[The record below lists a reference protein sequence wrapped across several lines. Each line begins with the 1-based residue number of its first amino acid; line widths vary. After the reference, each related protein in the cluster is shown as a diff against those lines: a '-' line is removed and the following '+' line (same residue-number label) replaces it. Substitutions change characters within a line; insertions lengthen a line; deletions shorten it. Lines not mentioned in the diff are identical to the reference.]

1 MVSATECAPSAS
13 IAAEWPISPA
23 PSFATAMAK
32 FAAMAAYT
40 VFLLSLATG
49 RSQPEVG
56 PDPDEGPGSAGPGP
70 ASGPCHSTRPASA
83 PPVSRTPTAARRSA
97 PPSAPTTRAV
107 RSCELAAISPPAPET
122 GGPPQFRVRPPAGE
136 GSLLTR
142 AVL

>member
-56 PDPDEGPGSAGPGP
+56 PDPDEGPGPDSGLDEGPGSAGPGP

-83 PPVSRTPTAARRSA
+83 PPTRPGRAA
-97 PPSAPTTRAV
+97 V
-107 RSCELAAISPPAPET
+107 QGLAAIPRSSETMLRTTTNAASLRCSTGLRRRRLNGSSPA
-122 GGPPQFRVRPPAGE
+122 
-136 GSLLTR
+136 
-142 AVL
+142 